1 MPEGI
6 KIIHKELSY
15 AVVGC
20 AQRVHTVLGPGFPE
34 SVYERALS
42 RELVKAGIPF
52 QVQAGFEVV
61 YDEVQC
67 GQFRVDM
74 YIDEKIVLE
83 LKAVDS
89 LCKGHESQILAY
101 LKATEADLGILINF
115 GEPSLVFK
123 RFVN

>member
-1 MPEGI
+1 MGKET

-15 AVVGC
+15 AVIGC
-20 AQRVHTVLGPGFPE
+20 AHRVHTVLGPGFPE

-42 RELVKAGIPF
+42 RELVKAKIPF
-52 QVQAGFEVV
+52 QVQAKFEVV
-61 YDEVQC
+61 YDEVLC
-67 GQFRVDM
+67 GQFRADM
-74 YIDEKIVLE
+74 YIDEKIVVE

-101 LKATEADLGILINF
+101 LKAAGAELGILINF

>member
-1 MPEGI
+1 MGKET

-15 AVVGC
+15 SVIGC
-20 AQRVHTVLGPGFPE
+20 AQRVHTALGSGFPE
-34 SVYERALS
+34 SVYEKALS
-42 RELVKAGIPF
+42 RELVKAKIPF
-52 QVQAGFEVV
+52 QSQAQFEVA
-61 YDEVQC
+61 YDGILC

-74 YIDEKIVLE
+74 YVDEKIVVE
-83 LKAVDS
+83 LKAADG

-101 LKATEADLGILINF
+101 LKATGADLGMLINF